1 MVLSFLLYRCEFVDD
16 NQTFRC
22 QLADTAISTEDL
34 IMPLPIEI
42 VSTGDRE
49 KDFDTLWDWME
60 EDTKKD
66 RYGFYIAR
74 GVVGFHHDI
83 LSS

>member
-1 MVLSFLLYRCEFVDD
+1 
-16 NQTFRC
+16 
-22 QLADTAISTEDL
+22 
-34 IMPLPIEI
+34 MPLPIEI

-66 RYGFYIAR
+66 GYGFYIAR